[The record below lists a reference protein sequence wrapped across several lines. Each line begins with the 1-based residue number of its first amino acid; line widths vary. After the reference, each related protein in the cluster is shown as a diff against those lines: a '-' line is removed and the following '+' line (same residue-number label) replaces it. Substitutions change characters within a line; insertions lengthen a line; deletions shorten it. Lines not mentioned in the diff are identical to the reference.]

1 MRKNNPEVIFEKTKN
16 IQQIF
21 NEIFELYDEIQDD
34 FRVVFHSFKKD
45 VFIDMNEEF
54 DDE

>member
-16 IQQIF
+16 IKQIF

-45 VFIDMNEEF
+45 VFIDTNEEF